1 MNGQSL
7 AALALR
13 CGADKAALVR
23 GQDIVLSEEFRRLCE
38 DNACGFYGKCWMCP
52 PDAGDIHTLM
62 ARVRTYDGGVLY
74 QIVCP
79 LEDSF
84 DIEGMSEAG
93 RRHALLSQKIQAALT
108 REERTATWHL
118 SCGGCRVCDVCAKR
132 EGQPCRFPDRA
143 MLSLESCGVDVYN
156 TSRATD
162 LKYINGQNTV
172 TFFGLLLYREEQP

>member
-108 REERTATWHL
+108 REERAATWHL
-118 SCGGCRVCDVCAKR
+118 SCGGCRVSLKTFWGSPLNGKRATRPASRRWITPRSMLFQPSLAKR
-132 EGQPCRFPDRA
+132 TGR
-143 MLSLESCGVDVYN
+143 SC
-156 TSRATD
+156 
-162 LKYINGQNTV
+162 
-172 TFFGLLLYREEQP
+172 